1 MKTDQ
6 IKDELQEKS
15 DQIKVIRPTL
25 RNSIQ
30 IYYTSG
36 VNIFEILVTLP
47 SYIFTTYSNSFQKEG
62 VRLANKLTWE
72 NLKKQRR
79 KP

>member
-15 DQIKVIRPTL
+15 DQIKVIGPTL

-30 IYYTSG
+30 IYN
-36 VNIFEILVTLP
+36 NIFQILSTLS